1 MSFQK
6 LDLAN
11 SKHRSIARTIQT
23 LLSSDIDF
31 DQIAINEES
40 QIILYEG
47 KRFYYNFQTIEG
59 KKYCVLYNR
68 DKEYICSYLSS
79 DISSRIKGKK
89 ISSLSGRVQMAKNLA
104 VSLAGVGMAAALMM
118 GYAHYQ
124 QEPSSSSLVA
134 TVSSEIPRK
143 TSHQTIYYVPKKPDQ
158 LENSLTDG
166 EIKIEPDFIDGDNP
180 PKNENFATIQ
190 TGNRREGA
198 KYFSYHQKVP
208 GRDLLKARNTMEFM
222 GDEITYWSNHF
233 GLDPKFMI
241 TLFSMER
248 PWLPMDNDLV
258 DESYS
263 PTYFGEDEELNVA
276 QITNGARG
284 VYKVPTFDHGKFL
297 GYEIYDIGMGSG
309 QGKQISIAEAKKNR
323 SLSIEAGCA
332 LFAAM
337 LNLEKIHGNV
347 IYAAI
352 AYNTGEGRVNTK
364 ISEEEFF
371 INGNPNTLDDRT
383 YARDIVRY
391 SPYKGIMNCVFYW
404 VDEKTKTV
412 HASYYDFDTTGR
424 QLDFMEMNLHA
435 DTEILRIAKKTIH
448 DYLNKNGS
456 KGVSYVES
464 IPQKTS
470 ITR

>member
-1 MSFQK
+1 MNFQK

-31 DQIAINEES
+31 DQIAINEEN

-47 KRFYYNFQTIEG
+47 NRYYYDFQKIED

-68 DKEYICSYLSS
+68 DKEYISSYLSS
-79 DISSRIKGKK
+79 DISSRVKNKNV
-89 ISSLSGRVQMAKNLA
+89 SSLMGNVRMPKALA
-104 VSLAGVGMAAALMM
+104 TSLAGVGMAAALMM

-134 TVSSEIPRK
+134 TVSSETPRK
-143 TSHQTIYYVPKKPDQ
+143 TSHQTIHFVPKKPDQ
-158 LENSLTDG
+158 LENSLSDG

-180 PKNENFATIQ
+180 PKDENFATIQ

-241 TLFSMER
+241 ALFSMER

-276 QITNGARG
+276 QITTGARG

-323 SLSIEAGCA
+323 SLSIEVGCA

-347 IYAAI
+347 IYAAV
-352 AYNTGEGRVNTK
+352 AYNTGEGLV
-364 ISEEEFF
+364 IIELSEEEIFEK
-371 INGNPNTLDDRT
+371 GLPKSKDDRT

-391 SPYKGIMNCVFYW
+391 SP
-404 VDEKTKTV
+404 
-412 HASYYDFDTTGR
+412 
-424 QLDFMEMNLHA
+424 
-435 DTEILRIAKKTIH
+435 
-448 DYLNKNGS
+448 
-456 KGVSYVES
+456 
-464 IPQKTS
+464 
-470 ITR
+470 

>member
-11 SKHRSIARTIQT
+11 IKHRSIARTIQK
-23 LLSSDIDF
+23 LAAKDIDF
-31 DQIAINEES
+31 DQIAINEEN

-47 KRFYYNFQTIEG
+47 NRYYYDFQKIED

-118 GYAHYQ
+118 GYDYFQ
-124 QEPSSSSLVA
+124 NKPSSSVA
-134 TVSSEIPRK
+134 TVSSETPR
-143 TSHQTIYYVPKKPDQ
+143 TISHQTFYFVPKKPED
-158 LENSLTDG
+158 LENSLTSG
-166 EIKIEPDFIDGDNP
+166 EIQIEPDFIDGNNL
-180 PKNENFATIQ
+180 PKYENFATIQ
-190 TGNRREGA
+190 TGDRREGA
-198 KYFSYHQKVP
+198 KYFSNHQKIP
-208 GRDLLKARNTMEFM
+208 ARDLLKARNTMEFM

-233 GLDPKFMI
+233 GLDPKFVI
-241 TLFSMER
+241 ALFSMER

-263 PTYFGEDEELNVA
+263 PTYFGEEEELNVA
-276 QITNGARG
+276 QLTKQARG
-284 VYKVPTFDHGKFL
+284 VYEVPTYENGQFV
-297 GYEIYDIGMGSG
+297 GYEIYDLGTGSG
-309 QGKQISIAEAKKNR
+309 QGRQINIDKAKENR

-332 LFAAM
+332 LLAYHVT
-337 LNLEKIHGNV
+337 KYQGNV
-347 IYAAI
+347 IYAAL

-371 INGNPNTLDDRT
+371 RNGNPNTLDDRT
-383 YARDIVRY
+383 YASDILRY
-391 SPYKGIMNCVFYW
+391 MFYQGIVNCNFLY
-404 VDEKTKTV
+404 VDKNTSQTKT
-412 HASYYDFDTTGR
+412 SCYDFDTTGR
-424 QLDFMEMNLHA
+424 QLSYKGMNLHA
-435 DTEILRIAKKTIH
+435 DTEILRLSKESFSK
-448 DYLNKNGS
+448 YLSKYGNKGS
-456 KGVSYVES
+456 YYVDS
-464 IPQKTS
+464 IPKEIS